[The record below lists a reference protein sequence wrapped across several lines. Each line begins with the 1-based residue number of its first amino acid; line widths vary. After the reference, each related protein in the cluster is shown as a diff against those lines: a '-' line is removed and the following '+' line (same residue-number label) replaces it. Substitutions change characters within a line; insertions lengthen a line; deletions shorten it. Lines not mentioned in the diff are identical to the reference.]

1 METASP
7 PDPNFS
13 STFDNANLNVDHTI
27 FKAISFT
34 IFVDNLHG
42 KESFNR
48 LHINANKLKKQHDN
62 SIMQLLLYLKHS
74 NLLFMFFFFFNFIIH
89 SKFQLQERSLNV
101 IRFVFTAYSRMH

>member
-42 KESFNR
+42 QESFNR
-48 LHINANKLKKQHDN
+48 LHINVNKLKKQHDN

-74 NLLFMFFFFFNFIIH
+74 NLLFMFFFFFQFYH
-89 SKFQLQERSLNV
+89 SLKIPAAGKES
-101 IRFVFTAYSRMH
+101 